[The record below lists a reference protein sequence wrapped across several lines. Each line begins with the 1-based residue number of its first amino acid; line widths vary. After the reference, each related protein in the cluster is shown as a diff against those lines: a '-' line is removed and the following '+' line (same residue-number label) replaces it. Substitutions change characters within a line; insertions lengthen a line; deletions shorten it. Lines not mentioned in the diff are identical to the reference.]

1 MGSRRIVVGAMRVT
15 GFLLILCTFA
25 TGCADNAPDSN
36 VEVFQTVNEVAA
48 ARRAR
53 QVQIWKD
60 AAASMMQTERPDVKA
75 TPAAE
80 GFAIDVEAD
89 GVRHQIDL
97 SPIAEPLAAE
107 STRSTEVL
115 REHLRRQLPS
125 FDQQRMAKLPLE
137 RVRGRIRPILV
148 NSTKLDEASA
158 AIGGGVPLPAK
169 HVVFDLYWI
178 PAVRWQHGTVATPV
192 GPEALT
198 AWQVPLEELQRI
210 AIDNVRGEVK
220 GELFDTST
228 MGPAGKVGYLKPGV
242 EAAVVLLPE
251 FLNLVRQAWGTQDNL
266 AMMLAAEDQIRFT
279 EAGNKRLLDLLWPQ
293 WRAVLMRGLSTR
305 LVMLTESG
313 VTGLDYAPPLYVPG
327 RGTTQPAVAGPRGP
341 ASRPSRPAYI
351 AR

>member
-1 MGSRRIVVGAMRVT
+1 MRVM
-15 GFLLILCTFA
+15 GFVLISWMFVA
-25 TGCADNAPDSN
+25 GCADNAPDAN

-60 AAASMMQTERPDVKA
+60 AAASMMQTERADVKA

-89 GVRHQIDL
+89 GLRHQIDL

-107 STRSTEVL
+107 SARSTEVL
-115 REHLRRQLPS
+115 REHLRRQLPA

-137 RVRGRIRPILV
+137 RVRPRIRPVLV
-148 NSTKLDEASA
+148 NSVRLDEASA
-158 AIGGGVPLPAK
+158 AFAGDAPLPAK
-169 HVVFDLYWI
+169 HVIFDLYWI
-178 PAVRWQHGTVATPV
+178 PAVRWQQRAVATPV
-192 GPEALT
+192 GPEALK
-198 AWQVPLEELQRI
+198 AWQIPLEDLQRI
-210 AIDNVRGEVK
+210 ALDNLRGEVK
-220 GELFDTST
+220 GELFDTSA
-228 MGPAGKVGYLKPGV
+228 MGPAGNVGYLKPGV

-251 FLNLVRQAWGTQDNL
+251 FLHLVRQAWGTEDNL
-266 AMMLAAEDQIRFT
+266 ALMLAAEDQIRFT

-293 WRAVLMRGLSTR
+293 WRGVLMRGLSTR
-305 LVMLTESG
+305 LVMLTEG
-313 VTGLDYAPPLYVPG
+313 GITGLDYTPPLYVPG
-327 RGTTQPAVAGPRGP
+327 GGTTRPSVAGPRGP